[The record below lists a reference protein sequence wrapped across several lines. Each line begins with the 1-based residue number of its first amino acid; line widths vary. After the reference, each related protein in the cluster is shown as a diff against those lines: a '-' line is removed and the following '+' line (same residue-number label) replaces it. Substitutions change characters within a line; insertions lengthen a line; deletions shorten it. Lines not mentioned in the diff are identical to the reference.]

1 MVHGWEQQ
9 LVLQQHARQRRCRE
23 RRGREHHELVEAEW
37 RLALAI
43 GATVVTGMLG
53 GSKRLGEEVEEVLVV
68 VVWQCV
74 GAKREVIFTA
84 SAIEV

>member
-74 GAKREVIFTA
+74 GAM
-84 SAIEV
+84 SGQ

>member
-23 RRGREHHELVEAEW
+23 RRGREHHELDDAEW

-53 GSKRLGEEVEEVLVV
+53 GE
-68 VVWQCV
+68 
-74 GAKREVIFTA
+74 
-84 SAIEV
+84 

>member
-53 GSKRLGEEVEEVLVV
+53 GSKGRRWRRCWWWWCG
-68 VVWQCV
+68 
-74 GAKREVIFTA
+74 RA
-84 SAIEV
+84 SEQ

>member
-23 RRGREHHELVEAEW
+23 RRGREHHELDD
-37 RLALAI
+37 ALAI

-53 GSKRLGEEVEEVLVV
+53 GEYAFWGGGGGG
-68 VVWQCV
+68 V
-74 GAKREVIFTA
+74 GGGGVAVRREVIFTA